1 MNGSLNRVGDCG
13 LYEAWLVSSRHLISL
28 SRGMGGKMVQG
39 GLGREGASLALCH
52 SRGARWSGCGGGGV
66 LPKHAAGCAVTWIRL
81 WITTE
86 GETLESG

>member
-1 MNGSLNRVGDCG
+1 MIANAIAENRFVRT
-13 LYEAWLVSSRHLISL
+13 WLVSSRHLIAL

-39 GLGREGASLALCH
+39 GLGRDGASLALCH
-52 SRGARWSGCGGGGV
+52 SRGARWSGCGGWGV
-66 LPKHAAGCAVTWIRL
+66 QPKHAAGCAVTWIRL